1 MVDLI
6 QNDDKLAKLYKSC
19 LIGTPPSSNYTIQH
33 GLLFFRNK
41 IFLPANLELLNQIM
55 QEFHASK
62 LGGHARVNKTIARIA
77 SQFHWVGMRKDIM
90 RFVKECVICQ
100 QAKVDHLLPTGL
112 LQPLPIPQQ
121 IWEDLAIDFIVA
133 LPLSQG
139 YSIIFVVIDRLS
151 KFGYFIPLKSGF
163 TSKVVADVF
172 ISNIVKVHGMPKT
185 IVSDKDRVFIAT
197 FWQNLFKAQGM
208 TSSYHPQSDGQTE
221 NLNKTLE
228 MYLRCFI
235 FYNPKKWVSMLPW
248 AQFWYNTSFHQH
260 DPISSSFW

>member
-19 LIGTPPSSNYTIQH
+19 LIGTPPSSDYTIQH

-41 IFLPANLELLNQIM
+41 IFLPANLELLNLIM

-133 LPLSQG
+133 LPMSQG

-151 KFGYFIPLKSGF
+151 KFGYFIPLKSGLLVRWLLMF
-163 TSKVVADVF
+163 SF
-172 ISNIVKVHGMPKT
+172 P
-185 IVSDKDRVFIAT
+185 
-197 FWQNLFKAQGM
+197 
-208 TSSYHPQSDGQTE
+208 
-221 NLNKTLE
+221 TL
-228 MYLRCFI
+228 LRCMVCLKQLFLTKI
-235 FYNPKKWVSMLPW
+235 VFS
-248 AQFWYNTSFHQH
+248 
-260 DPISSSFW
+260 